1 MKMVRGRYTTMNLL
15 SKLALVPFIA
25 FFTMMVTVAS
35 IGKDGIKA
43 MPWLF
48 PDGNALYV
56 FYAWI
61 VILTILVPIQHYTKK
76 KKDD

>member
-1 MKMVRGRYTTMNLL
+1 MNLL
-15 SKLALVPFIA
+15 AKLALVPFIS
-25 FFTMMVTVAS
+25 FFSMMFTVA
-35 IGKDGIKA
+35 IIVKDGIKA

-48 PDGNALYV
+48 PDGTALYV

-61 VILTILVPIQHYTKK
+61 IILTILVPIQHYTKR